1 MSKRIGLKV
10 LCTFLLLSIAVM
22 NLPSFSSAK
31 FNMSYLY
38 GSYDYASLVDKTNGT
53 LNEVSPS
60 YFDIKS
66 DGSLKL
72 NTVDTDFVTKMHNQ
86 GITVSPFLSNHWDR
100 AVGRSALNNKEKLV
114 TQIVTAIEKYNL
126 DGVNVDLENLTEAD
140 KNDYV
145 ELVKLLKQKLPDNKT
160 VSVAVSANPN
170 GWSNG
175 WQGSYDYKKLGEY
188 ADYLMIM
195 AYDEHYEGGEAGAV
209 ASLEFV
215 ENSIKYALKYVS
227 SDKIVLGVPFF
238 GRYWK
243 EGVSYGGYGVTT
255 KKIEE
260 IVKKYNS
267 SITYDT
273 QTESVKAVV
282 TISKNDT
289 YPVVNG
295 KKLTAGTYVF
305 WYENEQSL
313 TKKLELVNKYNL
325 KGSGSWSLGQE
336 SESTWNYYETA
347 VEGRTRIF
355 ADVSNNHWAYKEI
368 IWAKNNGYVEGKT
381 ASNFEPESS
390 LTRAE
395 FTTLI
400 CRVLGYNS
408 TESSEIFTDI
418 KNHWANKSITA
429 LAKTGILNGYADG
442 SFKPDALITREE
454 VAKVM
459 YYLSKNENLHSTI
472 EFSDVSKDRWS
483 YQYICQMSALE
494 IVEGYENG
502 TFKPENPIK
511 RAEIVAILYR
521 MFA

>member
-1 MSKRIGLKV
+1 MSKRIGLKIV
-10 LCTFLLLSIAVM
+10 CMFLILAVVIM
-22 NLPSFSSAK
+22 NLPSVSSAK

-38 GSYDYASLVDKTNGT
+38 GSYDYVSLVDKTNGT

-60 YFDIKS
+60 YFDINS
-66 DGSLKL
+66 DGTLKL
-72 NTVDTDFVTKMHNQ
+72 NTVDTNFVTKMHNQ

-100 AVGRSALNNKEKLV
+100 AVGRSALKNKEKLA
-114 TQIVTAIEKYNL
+114 TQIVNAIEKYNL

-140 KNDYV
+140 RESYV
-145 ELVKLLKQKLPDNKT
+145 DLVKLLKEKLPAGKT
-160 VSVAVSANPN
+160 VSIAVAANPN
-170 GWSNG
+170 GWNNG
-175 WQGSYDYKKLGEY
+175 WQGSYDYSKLGKF
-188 ADYLMIM
+188 ADYIMLM

-209 ASLEFV
+209 ASLNFV
-215 ENSIKYALKYVS
+215 ESSIQYALKYVS

-243 EGVSYGGYGVTT
+243 NGASSGGIGVTT

-273 QTESVKAVV
+273 ETESVKAVV

-295 KKLTAGTYVF
+295 KKLTSGTYTF

-336 SESTWNYYETA
+336 SESTWSYYGTA
-347 VEGRTRIF
+347 VEGKTRIF
-355 ADVSNNHWAYKEI
+355 ADVLASHWAYDEI
-368 IWAKNNGYVEGKT
+368 VWAKNNGYVEGKT
-381 ASNFEPESS
+381 LADFEPESS

-395 FTTLI
+395 FATMI

-408 TESSEIFTDI
+408 EETSKIFNDTI
-418 KNHWANKSITA
+418 NHWANKSITA
-429 LAKTGILNGYADG
+429 LAKAGILNGYVDG
-442 SFKPDALITREE
+442 SFKPDAPITREE

-459 YYLSKNENLHSTI
+459 YYLSKNENLQSAI
-472 EFSDVSKDRWS
+472 EFSDVSENRWS
-483 YQYICQMSALE
+483 YQYICQMSALK
-494 IVEGYENG
+494 IVNGYENG
-502 TFKPENPIK
+502 EFRPENSIK
-511 RAEIVAILYR
+511 LAEIATILYR